1 MSCFSALWQESPE
14 FHTILTDIRGRR
26 LPMGVLGLSPV
37 HKAHLIGALAEALP
51 RRAIVVAPDEM
62 QAARLRDDLLAFGV
76 KAVLYPARDL
86 ALRPAEV
93 RSREYEHA
101 RLAALDAMLQPPSL
115 EGGQGG
121 ASSEGGQGG
130 ACDVLV
136 CAAEAAMQLTLP
148 PEALEANSFT
158 LRPGDVLPGDTLI
171 EKLIRAGFSRASQVE
186 GPGQFAVRGGILD
199 VFPPQEELPLR
210 LEYWDDAIDTLAYFD
225 IESQRRLE
233 PVKALRVVPANE
245 LVPESTQALLAL
257 VEAFHANV
265 RGKGAVKM
273 KQSLQ
278 KDIELLRAG
287 LRPASIDRYLP
298 LIYPRRCT
306 VLDYLERDGLLFFSE
321 SFNLREHA
329 QGQERLWLEDL
340 RGYTEEGILCA
351 GLEHFSLR
359 WNELLEIAHR
369 RGVVYLDN
377 LPRGSFDTPVR
388 DLVTVTARQLNPWNG
403 LLDLLLEDI
412 GHLRGRKDFT
422 CVIFAGTEKSAKNL
436 AEDLSLEGLPSL
448 YCPLP
453 PAAFPRGMFVTLPGV
468 LSAGADYPLEKT
480 TIITFGARAAVRS
493 RRQESKG
500 RSAAK
505 NAFHSLTELRK
516 GDYVVHK
523 AHGVGIFEGINTM
536 NAGGAEKD
544 YIQIRYN
551 KGDVL
556 YLPVTQLDQVT
567 KYVGPRN
574 EGSVKLNRLGG
585 QEWQK
590 AKSRAESSVK
600 DLAQELTALYARRMK
615 VKGHAFAPDIDM
627 QNDFERRFEF
637 EETADQLRC
646 VDEIKRDMEKPQ
658 PMDRLLCGDVGFG
671 KTEVALRAAFKCA
684 AEGLQ
689 CAILVPTTILAFQHM
704 QTIQRRFEGFPLEA
718 AMLSRFVP
726 PTDTKRILTRLK
738 RGSIDIVVGTH
749 KLLGRGIEFRKLG
762 LIVVDEEQR
771 FGVAQKERL
780 KERFPEVDVLT
791 LTATPI
797 PRTLNMALS
806 DIRDMSVLEEAPQDR
821 YPVQTYVLEHDMG
834 ILAQAMHQELRRS
847 GQVYYLHNR
856 VETIERRAAQ
866 IKELLP
872 EARVEVAH
880 GQMGEEELSDI
891 WRRQLEGEIDVLV
904 CTTIIETGID
914 VPNVNTLV
922 IEDADKMG
930 LAQLHQIRGRVGRS
944 ARRASA
950 YFTFHPGKELT
961 EIAQHRLEAIREYTE
976 FGSGFRIAMRD
987 LELRGA
993 GSLLGAQQHG
1003 HMEAIGYDLYME
1015 MLAEA
1020 VAEEREAAGAPPG
1033 HPGSSSHPSKE
1044 GNGKRSMRDCRI
1056 DLPIDAHIPEE
1067 YIFDVRHRLGMY
1079 RRIAD
1084 IRTSED
1090 ADDVVD
1096 ELLDRFGEPPR
1107 PVLGLVDIALVRA
1120 AAARCGISEIGLSG
1134 ERVALYIEAL
1144 NMPMIQAMGE
1154 ALPGRVKVAA
1164 GSGRPFIA
1172 VKLHPGEDMLKIIKR
1187 ALEAAEM

>member
-37 HKAHLIGALAEALP
+37 HKAHLLGALTETLE
-51 RRAIVVAPDEM
+51 RRAIVIAPDEM

-76 KAVLYPARDL
+76 KAVLYPARDM

-101 RLAALDAMLQPPSL
+101 RLAALDAMLQRR
-115 EGGQGG
+115 
-121 ASSEGGQGG
+121 
-130 ACDVLV
+130 CDVLV
-136 CAAEAAMQLTLP
+136 CAAEAAMQFTVP
-148 PEALEANSFT
+148 PETLDAGSFT
-158 LRPGDVLPGDTLI
+158 LRPGDVLPVETLV
-171 EKLIRAGFSRASQVE
+171 ERLIRAGFTRAPQVE
-186 GPGQFAVRGGILD
+186 GPGQFALRGGILD

-210 LEYWDDAIDTLAYFD
+210 LEYWDDSIDTLAYFD
-225 IESQRRLE
+225 IETQRRLE
-233 PVKALRVVPANE
+233 PVKELRVVQANE
-245 LVPESTQALLAL
+245 IVPESTEALSAL
-257 VEAFHANV
+257 VEAFHDNV
-265 RGKGAVKM
+265 RGRGSVKM

-278 KDIELLRAG
+278 SDIALLRAG

-298 LIYPRRCT
+298 LIYPEKRT
-306 VLDYLERDGLLFFSE
+306 VLDYLEPGGLLFFSE

-329 QGQERLWLEDL
+329 LGQEKLWLEDL
-340 RGYTEEGILCA
+340 RGYAEEGTLCA

-359 WNELLEIAHR
+359 WNELLDIAQR
-369 RGVVYLDN
+369 RGVIYLDN

-388 DLVTVTARQLNPWNG
+388 DLVTVTARPLNPWNG
-403 LLDLLLEDI
+403 LLDLLLEDV

-436 AEDLSLEGLPSL
+436 ADDLSLEGLPAL

-453 PAAFPRGMFVTLPGV
+453 PAAFPRGMFVTLPGA
-468 LSAGADYPLEKT
+468 LSAGADYPLEKVT
-480 TIITFGARAAVRS
+480 LITFGARAAARGK
-493 RRQESKG
+493 RQEAGSK
-500 RSAAK
+500 RSAK
-505 NAFHSLTELRK
+505 NAFHNLAELRK

-523 AHGVGIFEGINTM
+523 AHGVGIFEGVTTM

-551 KGDVL
+551 KGDML

-567 KYVGPRN
+567 RYIGPKN
-574 EGSVKLNRLGG
+574 EGVVKINRLGG

-590 AKSRAESSVK
+590 ARSKAAASVK
-600 DLAQELTALYARRMK
+600 DLAQELTALYAQRMK
-615 VKGHAFAPDIDM
+615 VKGHAFGPDIDM

-646 VDEIKRDMEKPQ
+646 ADEIKRDMEKPQ

-718 AMLSRFVP
+718 AMLSRFVS
-726 PTDTKRILTRLK
+726 PTDSKRILTRLK

-749 KLLGRGIEFRKLG
+749 KLLGKGIDFKQLG

-771 FGVAQKERL
+771 FGVAQKEKL
-780 KERFPEVDVLT
+780 KEKYPEVDVLT

-856 VETIERRAAQ
+856 VETIDRRAAQ
-866 IKELLP
+866 IKDMLP

-922 IEDADKMG
+922 IEDADRMG

-993 GSLLGAQQHG
+993 GSLLGAHQHG

-1020 VAEEREAAGAPPG
+1020 VAAEKEAATGIPE
-1033 HPGSSSHPSKE
+1033 SKKDA
-1044 GNGKRSMRDCRI
+1044 GKSMRDCRI

-1079 RRIAD
+1079 RRIAE
-1084 IRTSED
+1084 IRTTED

-1096 ELLDRFGEPPR
+1096 ELLDRFGDPPP

-1120 AAARCGISEIGLSG
+1120 AAARCGVFEMGLSG
-1134 ERVALYIEAL
+1134 ERAALYIEEL
-1144 NMPMIQAMGE
+1144 NMPMIHAMGE
-1154 ALPGRVKVAA
+1154 AMPGRVKVAA

-1172 VKLHPGEDMLKIIKR
+1172 VKLQPGEDMLKTIKR
-1187 ALEAAEM
+1187 ALEAAEMLNA

>member
-1 MSCFSALWQESPE
+1 MSCFSLLWQDSPE
-14 FHTILTDIRGRR
+14 FNTILTDIRGRR

-37 HKAHLIGALAEALP
+37 HKAHLLSALCDSLS
-51 RRAIVVAPDEM
+51 RCAIVVAPDEM
-62 QAARLRDDLLAFGV
+62 QAIRLRDDLLAFG
-76 KAVLYPARDL
+76 AGAMLYPARDL
-86 ALRPAEV
+86 ALRPTEV

-101 RLAALDAMLQPPSL
+101 RLSALDAMR
-115 EGGQGG
+115 QGRC
-121 ASSEGGQGG
+121 E
-130 ACDVLV
+130 VLV
-136 CAAEAAMQLTLP
+136 CSAEAAMQFTVPPKTLDN
-148 PEALEANSFT
+148 NSFS
-158 LRPGDVLPGDTLI
+158 LRPGDVIAVDDLVARL
-171 EKLIRAGFSRASQVE
+171 LRAGFSRAAQVE
-186 GPGQFAVRGGILD
+186 GPGQFALRGGILD
-199 VFPPQEELPLR
+199 VFPPQHQQPTRIEF
-210 LEYWDDAIDTLAYFD
+210 WDDSIDTLAAFD
-225 IESQRRLE
+225 LESQRRVE
-233 PVKALRVVPANE
+233 PVSELRVVPANE
-245 LVPESTQALLAL
+245 IVPESTEALLEL
-257 VEAFHANV
+257 VSRFCEAVHG
-265 RGKGAVKM
+265 RGSVKI

-278 KDIELLRAG
+278 SDIELLRTG

-298 LIYPRRCT
+298 LIYPEQCT
-306 VLDYLERDGLLFFSE
+306 VLDYLKPDGLLFFAE

-329 QGQERLWLEDL
+329 QGQDKLWLEDL
-340 RGYTEEGILCA
+340 RGYAEEGTLCA
-351 GLEHFSLR
+351 GLEQFALR
-359 WNELLEIAHR
+359 WSDLLDIAQK
-369 RGVVYLDN
+369 RGVIYLDN

-388 DLVTVTARQLNPWNG
+388 DLVSVTARPLNPWNG
-403 LLDLLLEDI
+403 LLELLMEDI
-412 GHLRGRKDFT
+412 NHLRGRKDFT
-422 CVIFAGTEKSAKNL
+422 CVIFAGTPKAARNL
-436 AEDLSLEGLPSL
+436 ADDLSNEGLPTL
-448 YCPLP
+448 YCPVP
-453 PAAFPRGMFVTLPGV
+453 PAAFPQGMYVVLPNV
-468 LSAGADYPLEKT
+468 LSAGAAYPLEKVM
-480 TIITFGARAAVRS
+480 IITYGARSVKRQSAAKKS
-493 RRQESKG
+493 GSN
-500 RSAAK
+500 AK
-505 NAFHSLTELRK
+505 NAFQSLTELRK

-523 AHGVGIFEGINTM
+523 AHGVGIFEGITTM

-551 KGDVL
+551 KGDIL

-567 KYVGPRN
+567 KYVGPKN
-574 EGSVKLNRLGG
+574 DGVVKINRLGG

-590 AKSRAESSVK
+590 ARSRAAASAK
-600 DLAQELTALYARRMK
+600 DLAKELTELYAQRMK
-615 VKGHAFAPDIDM
+615 IKGYAFSPDIDM

-637 EETADQLRC
+637 EETSDQLRC
-646 VDEIKRDMEKPQ
+646 IEEIKRNMENPQ

-689 CAILVPTTILAFQHM
+689 CAILVPTTILAFQHY

-718 AMLSRFVP
+718 AMLSRFVSP
-726 PTDTKRILTRLK
+726 VDSKKIITRLK

-749 KLLGRGIEFRKLG
+749 KLLGKGIEFKQLG
-762 LIVVDEEQR
+762 LIIIDEEQR
-771 FGVAQKERL
+771 FGVAQKEKL
-780 KERFPEVDVLT
+780 KERYPQVDVLT

-821 YPVQTYVLEHDMG
+821 SPVQTYVIEHDIG

-891 WRRQLEGEIDVLV
+891 WRRQLEGEIDILV

-922 IEDADKMG
+922 IEDADRMG

-950 YFTFHPGKELT
+950 YFTYHPGKELT

-976 FGSGFRIAMRD
+976 FGSGFQIAMRD

-993 GSLLGAQQHG
+993 GSLLGGQQHG
-1003 HMEAIGYDLYME
+1003 HMEAVGYDLYME
-1015 MLAEA
+1015 MLSEA
-1020 VAEEREAAGAPPG
+1020 VAEEKANVELGAGHSEATK
-1033 HPGSSSHPSKE
+1033 PS
-1044 GNGKRSMRDCRI
+1044 RRQMRDCKI

-1079 RRIAD
+1079 RRIAE
-1084 IRTSED
+1084 IRTTED

-1096 ELLDRFGEPPR
+1096 ELIDRFGEPPE
-1107 PVLGLVDIALVRA
+1107 PVLGLVDIAMVRA
-1120 AAARCGISEIGLSG
+1120 AAVQCGIFEMGLSG
-1134 ERVALYIEAL
+1134 ERVALYIDEL
-1144 NMPMIQAMGE
+1144 NMPIIQAIGE

-1172 VKLHPGEDMLKIIKR
+1172 IKLLSNESLLKTLKR
-1187 ALEAAEM
+1187 ALLFFLEEK

>member
-14 FHTILTDIRGRR
+14 FHTLLTDIRGRR

-37 HKAHLIGALAEALP
+37 HKAHLLGALCDALP

-76 KAVLYPARDL
+76 RAVLYPARDL

-101 RLAALDAMLQPPSL
+101 RLAALDAMRQRR
-115 EGGQGG
+115 
-121 ASSEGGQGG
+121 
-130 ACDVLV
+130 CDVLV
-136 CAAEAAMQLTLP
+136 CAAEAAMQFTVP
-148 PEALEANSFT
+148 PEILDAGSFT
-158 LRPGDVLPGDTLI
+158 LRPGDALPVAGLV
-171 EKLIRAGFSRASQVE
+171 ERLLRAGFTRAVQVE

-199 VFPPQEELPLR
+199 VFPPQSELPLR
-210 LEYWDDAIDTLAYFD
+210 LEYWDDTIDTLAYFD
-225 IESQRRLE
+225 PESQRRLE
-233 PVKALRVVPANE
+233 PVKELRVVPANE
-245 LVPESTQALLAL
+245 IVPESTEALLEL
-257 VEAFHANV
+257 VEAFHDNL
-265 RGKGAVKM
+265 RGRGSVKM

-278 KDIELLRAG
+278 RDIGLLRAS
-287 LRPASIDRYLP
+287 LRPDSIDRYLP
-298 LIYPRRCT
+298 LIYPDRRT
-306 VLDYLERDGLLFFSE
+306 VLDYLEPGGLLFFSE

-329 QGQERLWLEDL
+329 QGQEKLWLEDL
-340 RGYTEEGILCA
+340 RGYAEEGTLCA

-359 WNELLEIAHR
+359 WTELLDIAQR
-369 RGVVYLDN
+369 RGVIYLDN

-436 AEDLSLEGLPSL
+436 AEDLILEGLPAL
-448 YCPLP
+448 YCPVP
-453 PAAFPRGMFVTLPGV
+453 PAAFPRGMFVTLPGA
-468 LSAGADYPLEKT
+468 LSAGADYALEKCT
-480 TIITFGARAAVRS
+480 LITFGARAAARGKKPETS
-493 RRQESKG
+493 GKRQ
-500 RSAAK
+500 AK
-505 NAFHSLTELRK
+505 NAFHNLAELRK

-523 AHGVGIFEGINTM
+523 AHGVGIFEGITTM

-551 KGDVL
+551 KGDIL

-567 KYVGPRN
+567 RYIGPKN
-574 EGSVKLNRLGG
+574 EGVVKINRLGG

-590 AKSRAESSVK
+590 ARSRAEGSVK
-600 DLAQELTALYARRMK
+600 DLARELTALYAQRMK
-615 VKGHAFAPDIDM
+615 VPGHAFGPDIDM

-646 VDEIKRDMEKPQ
+646 VDEIKRNMESPH

-718 AMLSRFVP
+718 AMLSRFVS
-726 PTDTKRILTRLK
+726 PTDSKRILTRLK

-749 KLLGRGIEFRKLG
+749 KLLGKGIEFRKLG
-762 LIVVDEEQR
+762 LIIVDEEQR
-771 FGVAQKERL
+771 FGVAQKEKL
-780 KERFPEVDVLT
+780 KERYPEVDVLT

-856 VETIERRAAQ
+856 VETIDRRAAQ

-891 WRRQLEGEIDVLV
+891 WRRQLEGEIDILV

-922 IEDADKMG
+922 IEDADRMG

-950 YFTFHPGKELT
+950 YFTFKPGKELT
-961 EIAQHRLEAIREYTE
+961 EIAQRRLEAIREYTE

-1003 HMEAIGYDLYME
+1003 HMEAVGYDLYME

-1020 VAEEREAAGAPPG
+1020 VAEEKANVEGAEHSEAAPPA
-1033 HPGSSSHPSKE
+1033 K
-1044 GNGKRSMRDCRI
+1044 SMRDCKI

-1079 RRIAD
+1079 RRIAE
-1084 IRTSED
+1084 IRTAED

-1096 ELLDRFGEPPR
+1096 ELLDRFGDPPP

-1120 AAARCGISEIGLSG
+1120 AAARCGIFEMGLSG
-1134 ERVALYIEAL
+1134 ERAALYIEEL

-1172 VKLHPGEDMLKIIKR
+1172 VKLIPGESMLRTIKR
-1187 ALEAAEM
+1187 ALEAAES

>member
-37 HKAHLIGALAEALP
+37 HKAHLLCALTWTLP

-62 QAARLRDDLLAFGV
+62 QATRLRDDLLAFGV
-76 KAVLYPARDL
+76 RAVLYPARDL

-101 RLAALDAMLQPPSL
+101 RLAALDAMRQRR
-115 EGGQGG
+115 
-121 ASSEGGQGG
+121 
-130 ACDVLV
+130 CDVLV
-136 CAAEAAMQLTLP
+136 CAAEAAMQFIVP
-148 PEALEANSFT
+148 PETLDAGSFT
-158 LRPGDVLPGDTLI
+158 LRPGDVLPVEALV
-171 EKLIRAGFSRASQVE
+171 EKLLRAGFVRAAQVE
-186 GPGQFAVRGGILD
+186 GPGQFALRGGILD
-199 VFPPQEELPLR
+199 IFPPQEELPLR
-210 LEYWDDAIDTLAYFD
+210 LEYWDDSIDTLAYFD

-233 PVKALRVVPANE
+233 PVKELRLVPANE
-245 LVPESTQALLAL
+245 IVPESTEALLAL

-273 KQSLQ
+273 KQSLYH
-278 KDIELLRAG
+278 DIELLRAG
-287 LRPASIDRYLP
+287 LSPASIDRYLP
-298 LIYPRRCT
+298 LIYPQRRT
-306 VLDYLERDGLLFFSE
+306 VLDYLEHDGLLFFSE

-329 QGQERLWLEDL
+329 MGQEKLWLEDL
-340 RGYTEEGILCA
+340 RGYTEEGTLCA
-351 GLEHFSLR
+351 GLEHFSMK
-359 WNELLEIAHR
+359 WSELLDIAQR
-369 RGVVYLDN
+369 RGVIYLDN

-388 DLVTVTARQLNPWNG
+388 DLITVTARPLNPWNG
-403 LLDLLLEDI
+403 LLDLLMEDI

-422 CVIFAGTEKSAKNL
+422 CVIFAGTEKAAKNL
-436 AEDLSLEGLPSL
+436 AEDFSLEGLPAL
-448 YCPLP
+448 YCPVP
-453 PAAFPRGMFVTLPGV
+453 PAAFPRGMFVTLPGA

-480 TIITFGARAAVRS
+480 TIITFGARAAARGN
-493 RRQESKG
+493 RQEAGGK
-500 RSAAK
+500 RSAK
-505 NAFHSLTELRK
+505 NAFHSLAELRK

-523 AHGVGIFEGINTM
+523 AHGVGIFEGITTM

-551 KGDVL
+551 KGDIL

-567 KYVGPRN
+567 KYVGPKT
-574 EGSVKLNRLGG
+574 EGVVKINRLGG

-590 AKSRAESSVK
+590 ARSKAASSVK
-600 DLAQELTALYARRMK
+600 DLAQELTALYAQRMK
-615 VKGHAFAPDIDM
+615 AKGHAFGPDIDM

-718 AMLSRFVP
+718 AMLSRFVS
-726 PTDTKRILTRLK
+726 PTDSKRILTRLK

-749 KLLGRGIEFRKLG
+749 KLLGKGIEFKKLG
-762 LIVVDEEQR
+762 LIIVDEEQR
-771 FGVAQKERL
+771 FGVAQKEKL
-780 KERFPEVDVLT
+780 KERYPEVDVLT

-866 IKELLP
+866 IKEMLP

-891 WRRQLEGEIDVLV
+891 WRRQLEGEIDILV

-922 IEDADKMG
+922 IEDADRMG

-950 YFTFHPGKELT
+950 YFTFRPGKELT

-1020 VAEEREAAGAPPG
+1020 VAEE
-1033 HPGSSSHPSKE
+1033 KE
-1044 GNGKRSMRDCRI
+1044 NATGITENKKDPAKTMRDCKI

-1067 YIFDVRHRLGMY
+1067 YIFEVRHRLGMY
-1079 RRIAD
+1079 RRIAE

-1096 ELLDRFGEPPR
+1096 ELLDRFGDPPP

-1120 AAARCGISEIGLSG
+1120 AAARCGIFEMGLSG
-1134 ERVALYIEAL
+1134 ERAALYIEEL
-1144 NMPMIQAMGE
+1144 NMPMIHAMGE

-1164 GSGRPFIA
+1164 GSGRPHIA
-1172 VKLHPGEDMLKIIKR
+1172 IKLQPGEDMLRTIKR
-1187 ALEAAEM
+1187 ALEAAEGYAI

>member
-1 MSCFSALWQESPE
+1 
-14 FHTILTDIRGRR
+14 
-26 LPMGVLGLSPV
+26 MGVLGLSPV
-37 HKAHLIGALAEALP
+37 HKAHLLCALTGILP

-62 QAARLRDDLLAFGV
+62 QASRLRDDLLAFGV
-76 KAVLYPARDL
+76 RAVLYPARDL

-101 RLAALDAMLQPPSL
+101 RLAALDAMRQRR
-115 EGGQGG
+115 
-121 ASSEGGQGG
+121 
-130 ACDVLV
+130 CDVLV
-136 CAAEAAMQLTLP
+136 CAAEAAVQFTVP
-148 PEALEANSFT
+148 PETLDAGSFT
-158 LRPGDVLPGDTLI
+158 LRPGDILPVEALV
-171 EKLIRAGFSRASQVE
+171 EKLLRAGFVRAAQVE
-186 GPGQFAVRGGILD
+186 GPGQFALRGGILD
-199 VFPPQEELPLR
+199 IFPPQEELPLR
-210 LEYWDDAIDTLAYFD
+210 LEYWDDSIDTLAYFD
-225 IESQRRLE
+225 IETQRRLE
-233 PVKALRVVPANE
+233 PVKELRVVPANE
-245 LVPESTQALLAL
+245 IVPESTEALLAL

-273 KQSLQ
+273 KQSLHQ
-278 KDIELLRAG
+278 DIELLRAG
-287 LRPASIDRYLP
+287 LSPASIDRYLP
-298 LIYPRRCT
+298 LIYPQRRT
-306 VLDYLERDGLLFFSE
+306 VLDYLEHDGLLFFSE

-329 QGQERLWLEDL
+329 MGQERLWLEDL
-340 RGYTEEGILCA
+340 RGYAEEGTLCA
-351 GLEHFSLR
+351 GLEHFSLK
-359 WNELLEIAHR
+359 WSELLDIAQR
-369 RGVVYLDN
+369 RGVIYLDN

-388 DLVTVTARQLNPWNG
+388 DLVTVTARPLNPWNG
-403 LLDLLLEDI
+403 LLDLLMEDI

-422 CVIFAGTEKSAKNL
+422 CVIFAGTEKAAKNL
-436 AEDLSLEGLPSL
+436 ADDLSLEGLPAL
-448 YCPLP
+448 YCPVP
-453 PAAFPRGMFVTLPGV
+453 PAAFPRGMFVTLPGA

-480 TIITFGARAAVRS
+480 TIITFGARAAARGK
-493 RRQESKG
+493 RQEAGGKNS
-500 RSAAK
+500 AK
-505 NAFHSLTELRK
+505 NAFHNLAELRK

-523 AHGVGIFEGINTM
+523 AHGVGIFEGITTM

-544 YIQIRYN
+544 YIQIKYS
-551 KGDVL
+551 KGDIL

-567 KYVGPRN
+567 KYVGPKN
-574 EGSVKLNRLGG
+574 EGVVKINRLGG

-590 AKSRAESSVK
+590 ARSKAAASVK
-600 DLAQELTALYARRMK
+600 DLAQELTALYAQRMK
-615 VKGHAFAPDIDM
+615 AKGHAFGPDIDM

-658 PMDRLLCGDVGFG
+658 PMERLLCGDVGFG

-718 AMLSRFVP
+718 AMLSRFVS
-726 PTDTKRILTRLK
+726 PTDSKRILTRLK

-749 KLLGRGIEFRKLG
+749 KLLGKGIEFKKLG
-762 LIVVDEEQR
+762 LIIVDEEQR
-771 FGVAQKERL
+771 FGVAQKEKL
-780 KERFPEVDVLT
+780 KERYPEVDVLT

-866 IKELLP
+866 IKEMLP

-922 IEDADKMG
+922 IEDADRMG

-1020 VAEEREAAGAPPG
+1020 VAEEKEAATGVPEG
-1033 HPGSSSHPSKE
+1033 KKGSAK
-1044 GNGKRSMRDCRI
+1044 GMRDCKI

-1079 RRIAD
+1079 RRIAE
-1084 IRTSED
+1084 IRTTED

-1096 ELLDRFGEPPR
+1096 ELLDRFGDPPP

-1120 AAARCGISEIGLSG
+1120 AAARCGIFEMGLSG
-1134 ERVALYIEAL
+1134 ERAALYIDEL
-1144 NMPMIQAMGE
+1144 NMPMIHAMGE
-1154 ALPGRVKVAA
+1154 AMPARIKVAA
-1164 GSGRPFIA
+1164 GSGRPHIA
-1172 VKLHPGEDMLKIIKR
+1172 IKLMPGEDMLKIIKR
-1187 ALEAAEM
+1187 ALEAAEGYAL

>member
-1 MSCFSALWQESPE
+1 MSCFSALWHNSPE

-37 HKAHLIGALAEALP
+37 HKAHLLGALCESLP
-51 RRAIVVAPDEM
+51 RRAVVVAPDEM
-62 QAARLRDDLLAFGV
+62 QASRLRDDLLAFGV

-101 RLAALDAMLQPPSL
+101 RLAALDAMRQRR
-115 EGGQGG
+115 
-121 ASSEGGQGG
+121 
-130 ACDVLV
+130 CDVLV
-136 CAAEAAMQLTLP
+136 CAAEAAMQLTVP
-148 PEALEANSFT
+148 PETLDANSFT
-158 LRPGDVLPGDTLI
+158 LRPGDALPVEALV
-171 EKLIRAGFSRASQVE
+171 EKLLRAGFTRAVQVE

-199 VFPPQEELPLR
+199 LFPPQEETPLR
-210 LEYWDDAIDTLAYFD
+210 LEYWDDTIDTLAYFD
-225 IESQRRLE
+225 PETQRRLE
-233 PVKALRVVPANE
+233 PVKDLRVVQANE
-245 LVPESTQALLAL
+245 LVPESTEALLAL

-265 RGKGAVKM
+265 RGKGSVKM

-278 KDIELLRAG
+278 SDIELLRAG
-287 LRPASIDRYLP
+287 LRPGSIDRYLP
-298 LIYPRRCT
+298 LIYPARRT
-306 VLDYLERDGLLFFSE
+306 VLDYLEPEGLLFFSE

-329 QGQERLWLEDL
+329 LGQEKLWLEDL
-340 RGYTEEGILCA
+340 RGYTEEGTLCA

-359 WNELLEIAHR
+359 WHELLDIAQR
-369 RGVVYLDN
+369 RGVIYLDN

-388 DLVTVTARQLNPWNG
+388 DLVTVTARPLNPWNG

-412 GHLRGRKDFT
+412 GHLRGRKDFV
-422 CVIFAGTEKSAKNL
+422 CAIFAGTEKSAKTL
-436 AEDLSLEGLPSL
+436 AEDLALEGLPAL
-448 YCPLP
+448 YCPVP
-453 PAAFPRGMFVTLPGV
+453 PAAFPHGMFVTLPGA
-468 LSAGADYPLEKT
+468 LSAGADYPLEKCT
-480 TIITFGARAAVRS
+480 LITFGARAAARNK
-493 RRQESKG
+493 RQETGGK
-500 RSAAK
+500 RSAK
-505 NAFHSLTELRK
+505 NAFHSLAELRK

-523 AHGVGIFEGINTM
+523 GHGVGIFEGITTM

-551 KGDVL
+551 KGDML

-567 KYVGPRN
+567 RYIGPKN
-574 EGSVKLNRLGG
+574 EGVVKINRLGG

-590 AKSRAESSVK
+590 ARSKAASSVK
-600 DLAQELTALYARRMK
+600 DLARELTALYAQRMK

-637 EETADQLRC
+637 EETQDQLRC

-718 AMLSRFVP
+718 AMLSRFVS
-726 PTDTKRILTRLK
+726 PTDSKRILNRLK

-749 KLLGRGIEFRKLG
+749 KLLGRGVEFKHLG
-762 LIVVDEEQR
+762 LIIVDEEQR
-771 FGVAQKERL
+771 FGVAQKEKL
-780 KERFPEVDVLT
+780 KERYPEVDVLT

-797 PRTLNMALS
+797 PRTLNMAMS

-821 YPVQTYVLEHDMG
+821 YPVQTYVLEHDIG
-834 ILAQAMHQELRRS
+834 VLAQAMHQELRRS

-856 VETIERRAAQ
+856 VETIDRRAAQ
-866 IKELLP
+866 IKGLLP

-891 WRRQLEGEIDVLV
+891 WRRQLEGEIDILV

-922 IEDADKMG
+922 IEDADRMG

-950 YFTFHPGKELT
+950 YFTYHPGKELT

-1003 HMEAIGYDLYME
+1003 HMEAVGYDLYME

-1020 VAEEREAAGAPPG
+1020 VAEEKEIVT
-1033 HPGSSSHPSKE
+1033 GSSEKKE
-1044 GNGKRSMRDCRI
+1044 HAKGMRDCKI

-1067 YIFDVRHRLGMY
+1067 YIFEVRHRLGMY
-1079 RRIAD
+1079 RRIAE

-1096 ELLDRFGEPPR
+1096 ELLDRFGDPPP

-1120 AAARCGISEIGLSG
+1120 AAARCGIFEMGLSG
-1134 ERVALYIEAL
+1134 ERAALYIGEL
-1144 NMPMIQAMGE
+1144 NMPMIHAMGE
-1154 ALPGRVKVAA
+1154 ALPGRVKVSA
-1164 GSGRPFIA
+1164 GSGRPHIA
-1172 VKLHPGEDMLKIIKR
+1172 IKLQPGEDMLRTIKR
-1187 ALEAAEM
+1187 ALEAAERG